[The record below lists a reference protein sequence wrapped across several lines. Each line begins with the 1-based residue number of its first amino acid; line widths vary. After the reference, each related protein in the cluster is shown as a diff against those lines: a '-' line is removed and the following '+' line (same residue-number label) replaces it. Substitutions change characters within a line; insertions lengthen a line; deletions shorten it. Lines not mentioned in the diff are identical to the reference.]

1 MPKKKKKTKK
11 SAPKP
16 IHYVQLRTHRQFPN
30 VSHYMS
36 HLEVHNSKVQ
46 PLIYDID
53 RVLNQKWIHIRR
65 SEKNIQLNDIHEQEI
80 KKEFLHKIDLIDYR
94 YFHINNQFDENNKFI
109 RESSIRSTE
118 IIDEL
123 LHLYE
128 QIERSQRNLYEHRLD
143 MIKHEFEQ
151 EQQILKHLFVDKEL
165 HELNSQINVLDAIEQ
180 DDTLQ
185 QHVQFKLDK
194 QQLQEQFIK
203 DLTALYT
210 NFHTQ
215 IFALRSTMNKI
226 NRSNGQQTN
235 AISKNCRRLYEKTSR
250 SQQLIEK
257 ETKSISILKRKIKE
271 SKQSID
277 QIDFNQRLN
286 WIEQNSKASEN
297 EKPNQIIN
305 QVSSHRKS
313 HAILRRFVVLTDNV
327 QKDLQKKLTKVERI
341 LLLMKQ
347 CHRLELEEEKLLQIS
362 PVNELNRAH
371 HLWNCQI
378 ETDNSFEEL
387 SLFYKRFAHVQ
398 MDLYIRVEEN
408 KSRKNFQNFY
418 RKQLMNFF

>member
-16 IHYVQLRTHRQFPN
+16 IHYVQLRTHRRYPN
-30 VSHYMS
+30 ASHYMS
-36 HLEVHNSKVQ
+36 HLEVHNSKIQ

-80 KKEFLHKIDLIDYR
+80 KKEFSHKIDLIDYR

-109 RESSIRSTE
+109 RESSIHSTE
-118 IIDEL
+118 IIDQL

-128 QIERSQRNLYEHRLD
+128 QIEQSQRNLYEHRLN

-151 EQQILKHLFVDKEL
+151 EKQILKHHFVDKEL
-165 HELNSQINVLDAIEQ
+165 HELNSQINVFDAIEQ
-180 DDTLQ
+180 DDILQ

-203 DLTALYT
+203 DLTILYT

-215 IFALRSTMNKI
+215 IFVLRSTVNKI
-226 NRSNGQQTN
+226 NRSNGQQIN
-235 AISKNCRRLYEKTSR
+235 VISKNCRHLYEKTCR
-250 SQQLIEK
+250 SQQSIEK
-257 ETKSISILKRKIKE
+257 ETKTILILKRKIKE

-277 QIDFNQRLN
+277 QIDLDQKLN
-286 WIEQNSKASEN
+286 WIQQSSEASEN
-297 EKPNQIIN
+297 EKSNQTIN
-305 QVSSHRKS
+305 QMISHRKS
-313 HAILRRFVVLTDNV
+313 HGILRRFVLLTDNV
-327 QKDLQKKLTKVERI
+327 QKDLQKKLSKVERI
-341 LLLMKQ
+341 FLLMKQ
-347 CHRLELEEEKLLQIS
+347 CHRLELEEEKLLQTS
-362 PVNELNRAH
+362 PVNELNQVH
-371 HLWNCQI
+371 HLWNCQV
-378 ETDNSFEEL
+378 EMDNSFDEL

-418 RKQLMNFF
+418 RKQLMNFY